1 MESLLAASASVN
13 YTPFYIL
20 AGGVVF
26 VVLSIVKLRLHPF
39 LGLTLGAV
47 LVGVLTPTLPDSF
60 NEKQTKLLEELRPK
74 YDKDRDETFNA
85 NEQKSISAEDQ
96 KRMTQEH
103 LRPNGGINHWGKAI
117 SLSMGGFG
125 KLVAGIG
132 FVIAMAA
139 VIGMCM
145 MESGAADKIV
155 RRLMAALGE
164 DRAAWAM
171 LISGFILSIPV
182 FFDTVFF
189 LIIPLARAL
198 ALRTGKNYTLYVCA
212 VGGAGAITHTIVPP
226 TPGPLMIAETLDQ
239 SAGAAIIAGLIAAII
254 PVIIVMWLAKR
265 FNEKLNIPLRET
277 KGSSLNELGKI
288 VKKKDEEL
296 PGFGISLLPVILP
309 VILISMVTFIDFLG
323 KMEGV
328 NLAVPAGLMGV
339 LEFFGNKNVA
349 MFLAAVIAMYTL
361 AKQRGWT
368 LEKLGDSMGSPLE
381 TAGVI
386 ILITGAGG
394 AFGTMI
400 RETGIGDTIKAIGVS
415 EGNTAGML
423 FMAWLLTAVIRAA
436 QGSATVS
443 MITGSSIMAPII
455 AGMLTAGTLGC
466 HPIYFCL
473 AIGFGAF
480 PLSWM
485 NDSGFWVVQRMS
497 GFTEKETLKTWTV
510 MLTAIGI
517 AGIIQVIACASI
529 VPWPGG
535 KPKADTASIEL
546 IIQKAQ
552 FHQHTGDFDVSR

>member
-1 MESLLAASASVN
+1 MESLLAASAPVN

-20 AGGVVF
+20 AAGVVF

-47 LVGVLTPTLPDSF
+47 LVGVLTPALPDSF

-103 LRPNGGINHWGKAI
+103 LRPNGGINHWGKAV

-226 TPGPLMIAETLDQ
+226 TPGPLMIAENLGQ

-277 KGSSLNELGKI
+277 KG
-288 VKKKDEEL
+288 
-296 PGFGISLLPVILP
+296 
-309 VILISMVTFIDFLG
+309 
-323 KMEGV
+323 
-328 NLAVPAGLMGV
+328 
-339 LEFFGNKNVA
+339 
-349 MFLAAVIAMYTL
+349 
-361 AKQRGWT
+361 
-368 LEKLGDSMGSPLE
+368 
-381 TAGVI
+381 
-386 ILITGAGG
+386 
-394 AFGTMI
+394 
-400 RETGIGDTIKAIGVS
+400 
-415 EGNTAGML
+415 
-423 FMAWLLTAVIRAA
+423 
-436 QGSATVS
+436 
-443 MITGSSIMAPII
+443 
-455 AGMLTAGTLGC
+455 
-466 HPIYFCL
+466 
-473 AIGFGAF
+473 
-480 PLSWM
+480 
-485 NDSGFWVVQRMS
+485 
-497 GFTEKETLKTWTV
+497 
-510 MLTAIGI
+510 
-517 AGIIQVIACASI
+517 
-529 VPWPGG
+529 
-535 KPKADTASIEL
+535 
-546 IIQKAQ
+546 
-552 FHQHTGDFDVSR
+552 

>member
-1 MESLLAASASVN
+1 MESLLATSAPVD

-20 AGGVVF
+20 AAGVVF
-26 VVLSIVKLRLHPF
+26 VIVSIVKLRLHPF

-47 LVGVLTPTLPDSF
+47 LVGILTPTLPDSF
-60 NEKQTKLLEELRPK
+60 NKKQTKLLEELRPK
-74 YDKDRDETFNA
+74 YDKDVDDKFNT

-103 LRPNGGINHWGKAI
+103 LRPNGGINHWGKAV

-155 RRLMAALGE
+155 RRLMSALGE

-212 VGGAGAITHTIVPP
+212 VGGAGAITHTVVPP
-226 TPGPLMIAETLDQ
+226 TPGPLMIAENLGQ
-239 SAGAAIIAGLIAAII
+239 SPGAAIIAGLIAAII

-277 KGSSLNELGKI
+277 KGSSLDELGKI

-296 PGFGISLLPVILP
+296 PGFGISLFPVILP

-323 KMEGV
+323 KMKGV

-443 MITGSSIMAPII
+443 MITGSGIMAPII
-455 AGMLTAGTLGC
+455 AGMLAADTLGC

-510 MLTAIGI
+510 MLTVIGI

-529 VPWPGG
+529 FPWPGG
-535 KPKADTASIEL
+535 KPKADVASIEPT
-546 IIQKAQ
+546 IQKAH